1 MVWRCFVGDIV
12 GDLFK
17 IEGTL
22 IQHGYHSI
30 LQRHAIPSGLHLC
43 YDDGAVLLCLM
54 FGWCTCT
61 GYVTLCSPTHREFYL
76 INGAKIWADA
86 QSYCR
91 SNYADLAT
99 IGSQDD
105 MQRLV
110 KMVSASGVTAEMW
123 IGLTRTGPP
132 AWLWSVGETQISDGV
147 AFMVNIMIYW
157 LEINKK
163 PYNLQTIILTSVVC
177 VLNT

>member
-1 MVWRCFVGDIV
+1 MFSPCLRGF
-12 GDLFK
+12 
-17 IEGTL
+17 
-22 IQHGYHSI
+22 
-30 LQRHAIPSGLHLC
+30 PP
-43 YDDGAVLLCLM
+43 VLLCLM

-91 SNYADLAT
+91 RNYTNLAT

-110 KMVSASGVTAEMW
+110 NMVSASGVTAEMW
-123 IGLTRTGPP
+123 IGLTQTGPA

-147 AFMVNIMIYW
+147 VEYSNWASLPSSTDNCGGMRDDGKWFSAPCTTTLPYVCQGQCIHGKDHSKYTQ
-157 LEINKK
+157 LLFHINANKIN
-163 PYNLQTIILTSVVC
+163 YFTM
-177 VLNT
+177 